1 MSNEDDYSETRN
13 EKPVDSTVP
22 PALPTAPA
30 SNLST
35 LPVSTVPMT
44 TVPVTTVP
52 ASTVPASTVPATTV
66 PVNTVPG
73 TTVPVSTVP
82 ATTVPATTVPVQYR
96 KLGRL
101 EEQAHL
107 EEEIS
112 LVKETKVI
120 CSLDILLELF
130 KYCRHPGCVN
140 EASFKHHTIGPTL
153 IVNWNCPSGHQGR
166 FSSSKDV
173 NAMYANNL
181 QVAAAILLSGNSF
194 FKIEKM
200 ARFMG
205 LSLFFRMQRLYL
217 IPVVNEWWSWQREQI
232 LKEFFDKEVIV
243 CGDGQCDSPGHTAKN
258 LCYFLMELVS
268 GYILEV
274 EVNDKRHVNLV
285 SVNMEKN
292 ALRSALQR
300 LRGILNVVEIVT
312 DASSTIKKLIGKILQ
327 AIIKQVY
334 QYCFT
339 DTLEFCSLF

>member
-1 MSNEDDYSETRN
+1 MSEEDDYSESRN
-13 EKPVDSTVP
+13 EKPVDSKVP
-22 PALPTAPA
+22 PALPTPPA

-35 LPVSTVPMT
+35 LPVSA
-44 TVPVTTVP
+44 VPVTTVP
-52 ASTVPASTVPATTV
+52 GTTVPASTVPATTV
-66 PVNTVPG
+66 PG
-73 TTVPVSTVP
+73 TTVPASTVP
-82 ATTVPATTVPVQYR
+82 ATTVPATTVPVQYG
-96 KLGRL
+96 KLGSL

-130 KYCRHPGCVN
+130 TYCRHPGCAN

-205 LSLFFRMQRLYL
+205 LSLFSDGTFFRMQRLYL
-217 IPVVNEWWSWQREQI
+217 IPVVNGWWS
-232 LKEFFDKEVIV
+232 
-243 CGDGQCDSPGHTAKN
+243 
-258 LCYFLMELVS
+258 
-268 GYILEV
+268 
-274 EVNDKRHVNLV
+274 
-285 SVNMEKN
+285 
-292 ALRSALQR
+292 
-300 LRGILNVVEIVT
+300 
-312 DASSTIKKLIGKILQ
+312 
-327 AIIKQVY
+327 
-334 QYCFT
+334 
-339 DTLEFCSLF
+339 

>member
-1 MSNEDDYSETRN
+1 MYGVQEALQDLDEDLIDCESESGNSEVSEIGSDIEEDDEEMSEEDDYSESRN
-13 EKPVDSTVP
+13 EKLVNSTVP
-22 PALPTAPA
+22 PALPTPSA

-35 LPVSTVPMT
+35 LPVSTVPVT
-44 TVPVTTVP
+44 TVPATTVP
-52 ASTVPASTVPATTV
+52 ASTVPAT
-66 PVNTVPG
+66 TVPG

-96 KLGRL
+96 KFGRL

-130 KYCRHPGCVN
+130 KYCRHPGCAY

-194 FKIEKM
+194 FFSKLKKWQDLWVCPC
-200 ARFMG
+200 F
-205 LSLFFRMQRLYL
+205 Q
-217 IPVVNEWWSWQREQI
+217 IPHS
-232 LKEFFDKEVIV
+232 
-243 CGDGQCDSPGHTAKN
+243 
-258 LCYFLMELVS
+258 S
-268 GYILEV
+268 G
-274 EVNDKRHVNLV
+274 
-285 SVNMEKN
+285 
-292 ALRSALQR
+292 
-300 LRGILNVVEIVT
+300 
-312 DASSTIKKLIGKILQ
+312 
-327 AIIKQVY
+327 
-334 QYCFT
+334 
-339 DTLEFCSLF
+339 CSDYT